1 MIIEWA
7 NKGYLKIKEEKE
19 ALTLIK
25 LMDIPKDESTDYER
39 KFFDAIFKK
48 KDEMS
53 EDDLADG
60 KVGEA
65 LYRAKNQVS
74 SYFTRAKGRRVFSC
88 LLYTSR
94 CV

>member
-1 MIIEWA
+1 MCIRDRIIEWA

-65 LYRAKNQVS
+65 LYLS
-74 SYFTRAKGRRVFSC
+74 
-88 LLYTSR
+88 LIHI
-94 CV
+94 